1 MSKEI
6 SRRKF
11 LRMAG
16 LTAAGVFFS
25 SCASKEPTST
35 SKPEPKGS
43 EPIATVKPTETRLPP
58 TPTAVLTRIPA
69 PTEAPK
75 PTPTEILREKWG
87 KVWILGG
94 GEGTGGPESGLPKE
108 EERFGSF
115 IEQITRQL
123 EQKGESLKQTELF
136 VGAFPKPLLNEKGKP
151 KFQTVGDQPAGEWL
165 FCAFVFS
172 KTGERRV
179 YCATEQ
185 ERGIEAQVGAVSE
198 VFTPEPKIWG
208 TGCWEKID
216 GSRVLSCTDGTTY
229 KPEKTV
235 FGADLTK
242 LTLVSGEETM
252 TGYIFTAVPFQQ
264 EQSSPLTFFLSIKDE
279 EKLPFLPS
287 GKEKFDLEKF
297 IAVFDLASARW
308 NVWEDNLEKDYPYVG
323 YWDLEK
329 GEWAGKE
336 NYQGE
341 KGYQRLFKEEEASWL
356 PKVSNAE
363 VRFNQ
368 EENRWEYYSTDS
380 QEQDQ
385 YIVSVRQNT
394 QGEYEF
400 YNYAE
405 ELNVGAH
412 PEVCVDATFAE
423 IREIMI
429 ATGAVKY
436 IPCSRKSITIVMV
449 HRFPNYFDNAPVSL
463 TVYPAHYPLKVYY
476 PYLEGGQV
484 DPGYP
489 LKVICLSDVNNGK
502 DGWETRWVQLY
513 ALDDLGKPRVMSA
526 GESLVGDGILAEVG
540 TPVME
545 VQSGLVELAGRGDY
559 GDLDNRM
566 LLDSFARDFHGR
578 LMLPVAP

>member
-172 KTGERRV
+172 KTGERKV

-329 GEWAGKE
+329 GEWAGEKNYEGKE
-336 NYQGE
+336 
-341 KGYQRLFKEEEASWL
+341 GYQKLFVEKSVLPEPTPTLSPEEE
-356 PKVSNAE
+356 
-363 VRFNQ
+363 
-368 EENRWEYYSTDS
+368 
-380 QEQDQ
+380 
-385 YIVSVRQNT
+385 
-394 QGEYEF
+394 
-400 YNYAE
+400 
-405 ELNVGAH
+405 
-412 PEVCVDATFAE
+412 
-423 IREIMI
+423 
-429 ATGAVKY
+429 
-436 IPCSRKSITIVMV
+436 
-449 HRFPNYFDNAPVSL
+449 
-463 TVYPAHYPLKVYY
+463 
-476 PYLEGGQV
+476 
-484 DPGYP
+484 
-489 LKVICLSDVNNGK
+489 
-502 DGWETRWVQLY
+502 QLY
-513 ALDDLGKPRVMSA
+513 ADIVRIYGGEQSVDTDIFKALENAKKFDPQKFPENMDQYTCYTIIASRLIGKYYASSGVPENRNP
-526 GESLVGDGILAEVG
+526 EILKV
-540 TPVME
+540 
-545 VQSGLVELAGRGDY
+545 LAQIREMARQNSRFYEEDWKVDY
-559 GDLDNRM
+559 V
-566 LLDSFARDFHGR
+566 DSY
-578 LMLPVAP
+578 